1 MEEVGGTVI
10 GKRGGNRSGRG
21 GEGGSA
27 RSAGLRRCSSAN
39 TAVTVPPSPPLS
51 SPHTTASLTLASM
64 SMTAPTTPMLVS
76 GDAEEVKDSTGSD
89 KASPTETEVPTGVS
103 LQERE
108 RKNKDRE
115 RKRKDREAAKQK
127 AFPPVHMGVSVSA
140 SSPAPST
147 VIQLRS
153 SPTKELRAGVPATL
167 NWTTGDDVR
176 MLLVACSEPMQEL
189 FGILGHPS
197 NRHELEGSN
206 SATDARPT
214 TAFFEQLAKTF
225 SNSDFKGFI
234 PDCWDH
240 DVHLPQNK
248 SYPLRQGRSADWM
261 HDKWRCLGAR
271 YEIAWRR
278 FSNVSGTDGDSCFCG
293 CGKLGFWTTSGFV
306 ASHANKISSDRSFDH
321 DGDRKCVAPA
331 PHVGVYAWSVAMK
344 NNLCMRLKGSIAI
357 PRGVRS
363 HGLVGSA
370 STPALKRVAPSV
382 RTDDLDETDERT
394 HEETS
399 GRAGGNKKNKMKP
412 TPHDHSGH
420 TFMDDGK
427 SGKGTRAAR
436 ESGLITAINN
446 LAPERQSP
454 LDVLLKR
461 QTDLRNE
468 EQVLLMN
475 LTLAQSCVKN
485 TDPSDTAG
493 MDWAKNK
500 VTKLQAK
507 LDENERCQDVVSAG
521 ILEAQ
526 EDEAEC
532 ARSKA
537 RRRALLSSLEDEDG
551 RGKHDAEGST
561 DEPGA

>member
-1 MEEVGGTVI
+1 
-10 GKRGGNRSGRG
+10 
-21 GEGGSA
+21 
-27 RSAGLRRCSSAN
+27 
-39 TAVTVPPSPPLS
+39 
-51 SPHTTASLTLASM
+51 
-64 SMTAPTTPMLVS
+64 
-76 GDAEEVKDSTGSD
+76 
-89 KASPTETEVPTGVS
+89 
-103 LQERE
+103 
-108 RKNKDRE
+108 
-115 RKRKDREAAKQK
+115 
-127 AFPPVHMGVSVSA
+127 
-140 SSPAPST
+140 
-147 VIQLRS
+147 
-153 SPTKELRAGVPATL
+153 
-167 NWTTGDDVR
+167 
-176 MLLVACSEPMQEL
+176 
-189 FGILGHPS
+189 
-197 NRHELEGSN
+197 
-206 SATDARPT
+206 
-214 TAFFEQLAKTF
+214 
-225 SNSDFKGFI
+225 
-234 PDCWDH
+234 
-240 DVHLPQNK
+240 
-248 SYPLRQGRSADWM
+248 
-261 HDKWRCLGAR
+261 
-271 YEIAWRR
+271 
-278 FSNVSGTDGDSCFCG
+278 
-293 CGKLGFWTTSGFV
+293 
-306 ASHANKISSDRSFDH
+306 
-321 DGDRKCVAPA
+321 
-331 PHVGVYAWSVAMK
+331 
-344 NNLCMRLKGSIAI
+344 
-357 PRGVRS
+357 
-363 HGLVGSA
+363 
-370 STPALKRVAPSV
+370 
-382 RTDDLDETDERT
+382 
-394 HEETS
+394 
-399 GRAGGNKKNKMKP
+399 MKP

-507 LDENERCQDVVSAG
+507 LDENERCQDVVSAA